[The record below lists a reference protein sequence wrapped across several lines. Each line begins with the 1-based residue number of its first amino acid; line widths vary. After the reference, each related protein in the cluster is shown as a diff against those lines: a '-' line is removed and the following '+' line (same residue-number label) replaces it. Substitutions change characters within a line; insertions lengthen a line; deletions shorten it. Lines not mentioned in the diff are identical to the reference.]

1 MSLIAEL
8 GLSSVR
14 DDIVVRSLGR
24 DTPVRRIYAAALD
37 GGYRSP
43 ATAAMLDVLREVAA
57 TARDAPAGARA
68 RRLGAMR
75 PRRRL
80 SLAVAALAVGG
91 VVAVVSL
98 ALWHFDVFERAELA
112 TVDARFAVR
121 EDPAKAK
128 DVVIV
133 GVDAQ
138 TLSDLDA
145 RPPIRRLYHAR
156 LLDRLR
162 QYKPR
167 AIAYDFQFTERA
179 RPAADDDRLAQAVL
193 DITPTVPLILAT
205 VDVLPGGKTLI
216 FGGNVEKLGGKP
228 GNASVIADQDGIFR
242 HVWHSEQGL
251 TTFAAATAQ
260 EALKR
265 RLAGPAYPGKG
276 EWIDFAGGPGSIEQL
291 SFSKVMN
298 GEVPASKLRGKVVV
312 VGATASTFQDVHPV
326 ATSGRLPMSGP
337 ELQANAIQSLM
348 RGSPLKE
355 PAGIVSALWIVLW
368 SLVGAVGPLPVQSAR
383 GHWLRPALL
392 GAAITFGLL
401 AALVAG
407 LALAFK
413 AGWILPATYAVFGF
427 VASAFWASSLAL
439 ARTRSEVVRNRF
451 SRFVPEQAVDAVM
464 AMSGQKRLDAGRD
477 RRDGDV
483 HRHAR
488 VLDPHRAPQRARDD
502 RHAQPVPDDHE
513 RGAARARRDRRLL
526 HGRRDHGRVR
536 RAAAQ
541 DDHADRALDAAREL
555 VGPRLDAS
563 TRGCAS
569 AGPAGPRS
577 SASASTAGRSPPA
590 WSAPSAGSSTRRS
603 ATRRTPPHGWRARP
617 RSSACPCCSPTPP
630 VSTSSAGERARRG
643 RHDRG
648 QGPRA
653 AGPRVDAARSDGA
666 GALGRVRP
674 ARRQTKPSACCCRS
688 LVVCGAP
695 QQ

>member
-1 MSLIAEL
+1 M
-8 GLSSVR
+8 
-14 DDIVVRSLGR
+14 
-24 DTPVRRIYAAALD
+24 
-37 GGYRSP
+37 
-43 ATAAMLDVLREVAA
+43 
-57 TARDAPAGARA
+57 
-68 RRLGAMR
+68 RL
-75 PRRRL
+75 RRRL

-98 ALWHFDVFERAELA
+98 LLWHFDVFERAELA

-128 DVVIV
+128 DVVVV

-138 TLSDLDA
+138 TLSDLNA

-179 RPAADDDRLAQAVL
+179 RPAADDQRLAQAVL
-193 DITPTVPLILAT
+193 DITPTVPVVLAT
-205 VDVLPGGKTLI
+205 VDVLPGGRTLI

-251 TTFAAATAQ
+251 ETFAAATAQ

-265 RLAGPAYPGKG
+265 RLTGPAYPATG

-298 GEVPASKLRGKVVV
+298 GEVPASKIRGKVVV

-368 SLVGAVGPLPVQSAR
+368 SLIGAVGSLPVQRAS

-401 AALVAG
+401 AALIVG
-407 LALAFK
+407 LALTFE

-427 VASAFWASSLAL
+427 VASAFIASSLAL
-439 ARTRSEVVRNRF
+439 ARTRSDLVRNRF

-464 AMSGQKRLDAGRD
+464 AMSGQKRLEPAEIEATVMFIDMRGFSTHTE
-477 RRDGDV
+477 
-483 HRHAR
+483 HRS
-488 VLDPHRAPQRARDD
+488 ARDTID
-502 RHAQPVPDDHE
+502 TLNQYLTIMSEGLLVH
-513 RGAARARRDRRLL
+513 GATVVSYMGDGIMAVFGAPLQ
-526 HGRRDHGRVR
+526 
-536 RAAAQ
+536 Q
-541 DDHADRALDAAREL
+541 DDHADRALEAAREL
-555 VGPRLDAS
+555 VGPRLDAFNAWLRERAADWTAVIGVGIHS
-563 TRGCAS
+563 GPVASGMVGSERRLEYAAVGDTTNTAARLESATKELGVPVLLSDATREHLRRANGLAEV
-569 AGPAGPRS
+569 ATIAVKGREQQVRVWTLPEPAE
-577 SASASTAGRSPPA
+577 AE
-590 WSAPSAGSSTRRS
+590 PSA
-603 ATRRTPPHGWRARP
+603 AAVQRA
-617 RSSACPCCSPTPP
+617 
-630 VSTSSAGERARRG
+630 GN
-643 RHDRG
+643 
-648 QGPRA
+648 
-653 AGPRVDAARSDGA
+653 
-666 GALGRVRP
+666 
-674 ARRQTKPSACCCRS
+674 
-688 LVVCGAP
+688 
-695 QQ
+695 